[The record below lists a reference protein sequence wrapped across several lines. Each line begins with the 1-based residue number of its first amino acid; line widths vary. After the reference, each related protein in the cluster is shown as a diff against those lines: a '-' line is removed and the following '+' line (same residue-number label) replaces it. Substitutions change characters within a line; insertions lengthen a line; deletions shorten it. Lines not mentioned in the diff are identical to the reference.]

1 MYTEK
6 TGNDTF
12 SIQGLSRFDLLIMKE
27 ALVALKTYSL
37 KNQECFSP
45 TRQRTERIY
54 KSIEVIG
61 KAENLGLL

>member
-6 TGNDTF
+6 TGSDTF

-27 ALVALKTYSL
+27 ALVSLKTNSL
-37 KNQECFSP
+37 KDQECLSP
-45 TRQRTERIY
+45 ARQRTERIY